1 MYRGVCMS
9 ATLRKNF
16 VFDATTVAH
25 LEEIARIEGLSLT
38 KAINNMIEER
48 YEEIAKQKR
57 IEAFES
63 LLSSVKEGGPNLFL
77 RQFAP
82 DDNKIIQKVKAMME

>member
-1 MYRGVCMS
+1 MYKGVCMS

-63 LLSSVKEGGPNLFL
+63 VVGSASGVFGNLT
-77 RQFAP
+77 
-82 DDNKIIQKVKAMME
+82 IQEIKAQMDV

>member
-1 MYRGVCMS
+1 MYKGVQMS

-16 VFDATTVAH
+16 VFDSTVVAH
-25 LEEIARIEGLSLT
+25 LEEIARMEGLSLT
-38 KAINNMIEER
+38 KAISEMIEQR

-63 LLSSVKEGGPNLFL
+63 IVGSASGVFGNLT
-77 RQFAP
+77 
-82 DDNKIIQKVKAMME
+82 IQDIKAQMDV

>member
-1 MYRGVCMS
+1 MS

-25 LEEIARIEGLSLT
+25 LEEIATLKGLSLT
-38 KAINNMIEER
+38 KTISEMIEGY

-63 LLSSVKEGGPNLFL
+63 LILSIQQSGHNPFMD
-77 RQFAP
+77 QFSP
-82 DDNKIIQKVKAMME
+82 DDHKIIQKVKAMME

>member
-1 MYRGVCMS
+1 MS

-16 VFDATTVAH
+16 VFDTTVVAH

-38 KAINNMIEER
+38 KAISEMIEAR

-57 IEAFES
+57 IEAAMS
-63 LLSSVKEGGPNLFL
+63 IIGSSSGVFGNLT
-77 RQFAP
+77 
-82 DDNKIIQKVKAMME
+82 IQDIKAQMDV

>member
-9 ATLRKNF
+9 TTLRKNF

-48 YEEIAKQKR
+48 YKEIAKQKR

-63 LLSSVKEGGPNLFL
+63 VVGSASGVFGNLT
-77 RQFAP
+77 
-82 DDNKIIQKVKAMME
+82 IQEIKAQMDV

>member
-1 MYRGVCMS
+1 MS

-16 VFDATTVAH
+16 VFDATIVSH

-38 KAINNMIEER
+38 KAISEMIEQR

-63 LLSSVKEGGPNLFL
+63 IVGSASGVFGNLT
-77 RQFAP
+77 
-82 DDNKIIQKVKAMME
+82 IQEIKAQMDV

>member
-1 MYRGVCMS
+1 MS

-16 VFDATTVAH
+16 VFDSTVVAH

-38 KAINNMIEER
+38 KAISEMIEQR

-63 LLSSVKEGGPNLFL
+63 FLSSVEQGGPNTFL

-82 DDNKIIQKVKAMME
+82 DDHKVIQKVKAMME

>member
-57 IEAFES
+57 IDAAMS
-63 LLSSVKEGGPNLFL
+63 LLESIKEGGPNLFL

-82 DDNKIIQKVKAMME
+82 DDHNVIQKVKAMME

>member
-1 MYRGVCMS
+1 MS

-16 VFDATTVAH
+16 VFDSTVVSH

-38 KAINNMIEER
+38 KAITEMIEAR

-63 LLSSVKEGGPNLFL
+63 IIGSSSGVFGNLT
-77 RQFAP
+77 
-82 DDNKIIQKVKAMME
+82 IQEIKAQMDV

>member
-1 MYRGVCMS
+1 MS

-16 VFDATTVAH
+16 VFDSTVVAH

-38 KAINNMIEER
+38 KAISEMIEER

-57 IEAFES
+57 LEAAMSIIGSASGVF
-63 LLSSVKEGGPNLFL
+63 GNLT
-77 RQFAP
+77 
-82 DDNKIIQKVKAMME
+82 IQEIKAQMDV

>member
-1 MYRGVCMS
+1 MS

-16 VFDATTVAH
+16 VFDSTVVAH

-38 KAINNMIEER
+38 KAISEMIEQR

-57 IEAFES
+57 LEAAMS
-63 LLSSVKEGGPNLFL
+63 LLESVQQGGPNLFL
-77 RQFAP
+77 RQFAS
-82 DDNKIIQKVKAMME
+82 DDNKVIQKVKAMME

>member
-1 MYRGVCMS
+1 MS

-16 VFDATTVAH
+16 VFDSTVVAH
-25 LEEIARIEGLSLT
+25 LEEIAHIEGLSLT
-38 KAINNMIEER
+38 KAISEMIEAR

-63 LLSSVKEGGPNLFL
+63 LILSIQKGGHNPFL
-77 RQFAP
+77 DQFAP
-82 DDNKIIQKVKAMME
+82 DDHKIIQKVKAMME

>member
-1 MYRGVCMS
+1 MS

-16 VFDATTVAH
+16 VFDAIVVSH
-25 LEEIARIEGLSLT
+25 LEEIARVEGLSLT
-38 KAINNMIEER
+38 KAISEMIEER

-57 IEAFES
+57 LEAAMS
-63 LLSSVKEGGPNLFL
+63 LLESVQQRGPNLFL

-82 DDNKIIQKVKAMME
+82 DDNKVIQKVKAIME

>member
-1 MYRGVCMS
+1 MS

-16 VFDATTVAH
+16 VFDAIVVSH
-25 LEEIARIEGLSLT
+25 LEEIARAEGLSLT
-38 KAINNMIEER
+38 KAINNMIEQR

-57 IEAFES
+57 LEAAMS
-63 LLSSVKEGGPNLFL
+63 LLESVQQGGPNLFL

-82 DDNKIIQKVKAMME
+82 DDNKVIQKVKAMME

>member
-1 MYRGVCMS
+1 MAS
-9 ATLRKNF
+9 TLRKNF
-16 VFDATTVAH
+16 VFDAVVVSH

-38 KAINNMIEER
+38 KAINNMIEQR

-57 IEAFES
+57 LEAAMS
-63 LLSSVKEGGPNLFL
+63 LLESVQQGGPNLFL

-82 DDNKIIQKVKAMME
+82 DDHNIIQKVKAMME

>member
-1 MYRGVCMS
+1 MS

-16 VFDATTVAH
+16 VFDAIVVSH
-25 LEEIARIEGLSLT
+25 LEEIARVEGLSLT
-38 KAINNMIEER
+38 KAINNMIEQR

-63 LLSSVKEGGPNLFL
+63 LILSIQQGERNPFL
-77 RQFAP
+77 DQFAP
-82 DDNKIIQKVKAMME
+82 DDNKVIQKVKAMME

>member
-1 MYRGVCMS
+1 MS

-16 VFDATTVAH
+16 VFDSTVIAH
-25 LEEIARIEGLSLT
+25 LEEIARIKGLSLT
-38 KAINNMIEER
+38 KTISEMIEER

-63 LLSSVKEGGPNLFL
+63 IVGSASGVFGNLT
-77 RQFAP
+77 
-82 DDNKIIQKVKAMME
+82 IQEIKAQMDV

>member
-1 MYRGVCMS
+1 MS

-16 VFDATTVAH
+16 VFDAIVVSH

-38 KAINNMIEER
+38 KAINNMIEQR

-57 IEAFES
+57 LEAAMS
-63 LLSSVKEGGPNLFL
+63 LLESVQQGGPNLFL

-82 DDNKIIQKVKAMME
+82 DDHNIIQKVKAMME

>member
-1 MYRGVCMS
+1 
-9 ATLRKNF
+9 
-16 VFDATTVAH
+16 
-25 LEEIARIEGLSLT
+25 
-38 KAINNMIEER
+38 MIEER

>member
-1 MYRGVCMS
+1 MYKGVQMS

-16 VFDATTVAH
+16 VFDSTVVAH

-38 KAINNMIEER
+38 KAISEMIEQR
-48 YEEIAKQKR
+48 YEEIAKKKR

-63 LLSSVKEGGPNLFL
+63 IVGSASGVFGNLT
-77 RQFAP
+77 
-82 DDNKIIQKVKAMME
+82 IQEIKAQMDV